1 MVDTR
6 AGLSGTVATAT
17 TVDAVAM
24 QVGTAES
31 PATVAMPRSDAP
43 EWIAVEAMVGV
54 QEDSATVAM
63 AATEF

>member
-31 PATVAMPRSDAP
+31 PATVAMPRWAAP
-43 EWIAVEAMVGV
+43 EWIAVAAMVGV
-54 QEDSATVAM
+54 QEDSAMAAM
-63 AATEF
+63 AAMAF